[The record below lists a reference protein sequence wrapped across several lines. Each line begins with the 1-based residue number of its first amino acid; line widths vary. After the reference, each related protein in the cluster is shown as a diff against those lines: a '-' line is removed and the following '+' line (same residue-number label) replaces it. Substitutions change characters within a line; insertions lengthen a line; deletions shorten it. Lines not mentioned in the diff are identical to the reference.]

1 MRVDGPGLIGFRGL
15 QPLTRTAKLRVSF
28 GGQRVDES
36 NEEQPR
42 GRVDL
47 TAKLYIA
54 GGLPVLVGF
63 LFVLFLLAGNCN
75 IPA

>member
-1 MRVDGPGLIGFRGL
+1 MEEP
-15 QPLTRTAKLRVSF
+15 
-28 GGQRVDES
+28 

-47 TAKLYIA
+47 TAKLYIV

-63 LFVLFLLAGNCN
+63 LFVLFLLARNCN